1 MIGKHVDI
9 LLIKQQR
16 LSMSKHP
23 LDTQLPTVDALFCTG
38 THPRDSLTN
47 IAKPPTFS
55 NFLEIRFGPC
65 FRIGEKKYPK
75 LYVQIQELTVV
86 NATEL
91 TTRPPLGFPTPR
103 HPFFRCHTCQF
114 VVDLGQDFFGRQL
127 IHQSHYLGGKNAA

>member
-1 MIGKHVDI
+1 MVDSDGIMIGEHVDI

-55 NFLEIRFGPC
+55 NFLEIRSGPW
-65 FRIGEKKYPK
+65 FRIGDKKYPK

-86 NATEL
+86 NAT
-91 TTRPPLGFPTPR
+91 
-103 HPFFRCHTCQF
+103 
-114 VVDLGQDFFGRQL
+114 
-127 IHQSHYLGGKNAA
+127 